1 MLNEVALLIPG
12 REISLGGFSVK
23 RILPYAQK
31 RMVGPFI
38 FWDHMGMAVFGKG
51 FGMTVS
57 PHPHIGLST
66 LTYLLEGRIQHRDSL
81 GNEAIIKPGEVNWM
95 TAGAGIAHSER
106 SVEADLLN
114 EHKLHGMQ
122 LWIALPDDQEDRA
135 PSFVHVEGSQLPN
148 LELGP
153 SHCRLVAGSA
163 LGKHSPVP
171 VYSPMF
177 LIDVKIQPGEK
188 FVFDPDTAEC
198 GIYVANGEVTLS
210 GGAGTGG
217 GSVTSIKPAQMAV
230 LKQGSTIEFTAPVA
244 TQAFVFG
251 GQPFATQRHVWWNFV
266 SSSKDKIEEAKRR
279 WEADE
284 FPPVINESRFSRIPL
299 PKA

>member
-1 MLNEVALLIPG
+1 MLNEVALIIPG

-23 RILPYAQK
+23 RILPFAQK

-38 FWDHMGMAVFGKG
+38 FWDHMGIAVFGKG

-81 GNEAIIKPGEVNWM
+81 GNDVIIKPGEVNWM

-106 SVEADLLN
+106 SVEADLAD

-135 PSFVHVEGSQLPN
+135 PSFVHVEGAQLPS
-148 LELGP
+148 LELGV

-163 LGKHSPVP
+163 LGKNSPVP
-171 VYSPMF
+171 VFSPLF
-177 LIDVKIQPGEK
+177 LMDVKIEPGET
-188 FVFDPDTAEC
+188 FVFDPDAQEC
-198 GIYVANGEVTLS
+198 GIYVASGEIHLTR
-210 GGAGTGG
+210 GEN
-217 GSVTSIKPAQMAV
+217 IKSAQMAV
-230 LKQGSTIEFTAPVA
+230 LKQGSTVEFTAPAASQV
-244 TQAFVFG
+244 FVFG
-251 GQPFATQRHVWWNFV
+251 GQPFTTPRHVWWNFV
-266 SSSKDKIEEAKRR
+266 SSSKNKIEEAKRR

-284 FPPVINESRFSRIPL
+284 FPPVVNESRFSRIPL